1 MSRSRW
7 AVTVAASIALILTWL
22 RFTDIADRLVMVAL
36 IVGGAYQADSDARTR
51 HVSRLVTYAMASAVV
66 IALLATSRLWSFVPM
81 VAALVGGAFFLIH
94 LRRKESLGFGDVLLA
109 PVLALYIGWFEV
121 VAVPAWL
128 IASSLGAAVTAAV
141 RRHRYVA
148 FVPWLTV
155 SAVVTIMYVGPQ
167 TYSG

>member
-1 MSRSRW
+1 
-7 AVTVAASIALILTWL
+7 
-22 RFTDIADRLVMVAL
+22 MVAL
-36 IVGGAYQADSDARTR
+36 ILGGAYQADSDARTR
-51 HVSRLVTYAMASAVV
+51 HVSRLVTYAMAGVV
-66 IALLATSRLWSFVPM
+66 VVALLATRRLWSLVL
-81 VAALVGGAFFLIH
+81 VAAALVGGGFFLLH

-109 PVLALYIGWFEV
+109 PVLALYVGWFHV

-128 IASSLGAAVTAAV
+128 IGSSLGAAVTAAV

-155 SAVVTIMYVGPQ
+155 SAVVTIVYVGSP